1 MADSGVWGFDANT
14 ILQATDAKDK
24 LSAAERART
33 FFLVPKVNEA
43 RLGLKE
49 ALQQLG
55 VAAWTPGTWPHTAG
69 RWAGEAC
76 DASCASRVVGSF
88 HATIHVPY
96 APSTFALFEQAQAGK
111 LTFVPSVGLMLK
123 WYATEHLFFQATPN
137 DFVATGMGSEP
148 LSARLL
154 EMTEYYDPANAALFV
169 YFDSLKDL
177 KRRVAE
183 TDYAERERGVREW
196 AARHTNT
203 TARRW
208 EAIDAYLIGSRD

>member
-1 MADSGVWGFDANT
+1 MAAGVANGST
-14 ILQATDAKDK
+14 
-24 LSAAERART
+24 SC
-33 FFLVPKVNEA
+33 
-43 RLGLKE
+43 GLK
-49 ALQQLG
+49 
-55 VAAWTPGTWPHTAG
+55 
-69 RWAGEAC
+69 RAC
-76 DASCASRVVGSF
+76 VCFSGGWSTYMTTERESLSSSARSVVE
-88 HATIHVPY
+88 TCRYWY

-123 WYATEHLFFQATPN
+123 WYASDDLFFQATPN
-137 DFVATGMGSEP
+137 DFVATGMDSRP
-148 LSARLL
+148 LSAQML

-177 KRRVAE
+177 RRQVAE

-208 EAIDAYLIGSRD
+208 QAIDAYLARSPA